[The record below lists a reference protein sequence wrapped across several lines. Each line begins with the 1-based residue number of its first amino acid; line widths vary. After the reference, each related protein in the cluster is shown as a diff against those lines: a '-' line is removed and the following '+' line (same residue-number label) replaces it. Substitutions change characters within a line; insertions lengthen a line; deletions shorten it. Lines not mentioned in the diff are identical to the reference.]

1 MVLAAVTGDTS
12 EVPFQGWSVSFQSRL
27 GGNCRLPPIGIISGY
42 LAFSPQDVK
51 ISKTYL
57 FLPAG
62 TLGNKLLRKVFC
74 RVSEVR
80 MLYQSY
86 RMVDL
91 L

>member
-1 MVLAAVTGDTS
+1 MVLAALTGDTS
-12 EVPFQGWSVSFQSRL
+12 EIPFQGWSVSFQSRL
-27 GGNCRLPPIGIISGY
+27 GGNCRLPPIGIISGC

-57 FLPAG
+57 FLLVG
-62 TLGNKLLRKVFC
+62 KLGNKLPKKVFC

-80 MLYQSY
+80 MSYQSY
-86 RMVDL
+86 RMIDL

>member
-12 EVPFQGWSVSFQSRL
+12 EVPFQSRL
-27 GGNCRLPPIGIISGY
+27 GGNCRLPPIGIISGC
-42 LAFSPQDVK
+42 LVFSPQDVK

-62 TLGNKLLRKVFC
+62 KLANKLPRKVFY
-74 RVSEVR
+74 RVNEV
-80 MLYQSY
+80 MMPYQSY
-86 RMVDL
+86 RMADL